1 MSIAGYAPQL
11 KYCSLCKGSVGV
23 EKIGF
28 SFEQRGII
36 CAPCSFKVQPQIRFQ
51 AGILKYLIKLST
63 MEIKHAD
70 RLKFP
75 KGTETEIE
83 QLTHK
88 YILSYTGRELKS
100 YPFIKNMAQNDWSV
114 KS

>member
-1 MSIAGYAPQL
+1 MGT
-11 KYCSLCKGSVGV
+11 

-36 CAPCSFKVQPQIRFQ
+36 CSPCSFKAQPQIRFQ

-75 KGTETEIE
+75 KGTEIEIE
-83 QLTHK
+83 QLIHK
-88 YILSYTGRELKS
+88 YILSHTGRELKS
-100 YPFIKNMAQNDWSV
+100 YPFIKNMAQNDWNV